1 MSALSGAK
9 HFCEEKMKFK
19 RQPLHSSRSASVRSR
34 VVAAAGLRSLAALLA
49 CVALQ
54 ATASAQNYPD
64 RPIRL
69 IVPFPAGGSI
79 DMVPRALGPAMTELL
94 GQPVVVDNRPG
105 ATGKI
110 GVLAAKAAAPDGYSF
125 GIANAVT
132 HGIAPAINSNVGYDP
147 VNDMVP
153 VVWLGEAPNGFF
165 VNSKVPAKSVKELAE
180 LIRKNPGKYNYG
192 SGGHGTG
199 QHVNATIFLATTGV
213 PQSASTHVPYK
224 GEGPALS
231 DLVAGHVSYMITSGS
246 KDLVDRGDLRLFAT
260 TGKTRWSRYPDV
272 PTTAEVGLPNI
283 YYTGWVGI
291 VAPKG
296 TPQAVIDKINQA
308 ANKAL
313 QDPKA
318 RQVLAANGYEP
329 RGGSPADF
337 AKHLQSEAE
346 RWKKQVKETGV
357 DFEAEEKK

>member
-1 MSALSGAK
+1 MKFAQSKHVVRGASSVMQAVLRVLTILVVCVVLHASAL
-9 HFCEEKMKFK
+9 
-19 RQPLHSSRSASVRSR
+19 
-34 VVAAAGLRSLAALLA
+34 
-49 CVALQ
+49 
-54 ATASAQNYPD
+54 AQHYPD

-79 DMVPRALGPAMTELL
+79 DMVPRALGPAMSELL
-94 GQPVVVDNRPG
+94 GQPVVIDNRSG

-110 GVLAAKAAAPDGYSF
+110 GVLAARGASPDGYSF

-132 HGIAPAINSNVGYDP
+132 HGISPAVNPDVGYDP

-165 VNSKVPAKSVKELAE
+165 VNAKVPARSVQELAE

-199 QHVNATIFLATTGV
+199 QHVNATIFLSTTGV

-224 GEGPALS
+224 GEGPALA

-246 KDLVDRGDLRLFAT
+246 KDLVDRGDLRIFAT
-260 TGKTRWSRYPDV
+260 TGRTRWSRYPDV
-272 PTTAEVGLPNI
+272 LTTAEIGLPNI

-296 TPQAVIDKINQA
+296 TPQAVIDKINEV

-313 QDPKA
+313 QDSRA
-318 RQVLAANGYEP
+318 RSVMSANGYEP
-329 RGGSPADF
+329 RGGSAADF
-337 AKHLQSEAE
+337 ARHLQNEAD
-346 RWKKQVKETGV
+346 RWKRQIKDTGV
-357 DFEAEEKK
+357 NFQSQ

>member
-1 MSALSGAK
+1 MKFAQNKRVVRGRACMIEAALRVLTMVIAYLALHVSAL
-9 HFCEEKMKFK
+9 
-19 RQPLHSSRSASVRSR
+19 
-34 VVAAAGLRSLAALLA
+34 
-49 CVALQ
+49 
-54 ATASAQNYPD
+54 AQQYPD
-64 RPIRL
+64 RPVRL

-79 DMVPRALGPAMTELL
+79 DMVPRALGPAMSELL
-94 GQPVVVDNRPG
+94 GQPVVIDNRSG

-110 GVLAAKAAAPDGYSF
+110 GVLAARAAPPDGYSF

-132 HGIAPAINSNVGYDP
+132 HGISPAVNPDVGYDP

-165 VNSKVPAKSVKELAE
+165 VNAKVPARSVQELAE

-199 QHVNATIFLATTGV
+199 QHVNATIFLSTTGV

-224 GEGPALS
+224 GEGPALA

-246 KDLVDRGDLRLFAT
+246 KDLVDRGDLRIFAT
-260 TGKTRWSRYPDV
+260 TGRTRWSRYPDV
-272 PTTAEVGLPNI
+272 PTTAEIGLPNI

-296 TPQAVIDKINQA
+296 TPQAVIDKINEV

-313 QDPKA
+313 QDPRA
-318 RQVLAANGYEP
+318 RTVMSANGYEP
-329 RGGSPADF
+329 RGGSAADF
-337 AKHLQSEAE
+337 ARHLQNEAD
-346 RWKKQVKETGV
+346 RWKRQIKDTGV
-357 DFEAEEKK
+357 NFQSQ

>member
-1 MSALSGAK
+1 
-9 HFCEEKMKFK
+9 MK
-19 RQPLHSSRSASVRSR
+19 RPLPLHWLLSTASRA
-34 VVAAAGLRSLAALLA
+34 LAAVLA

-54 ATASAQNYPD
+54 ASAIAQNYPD
-64 RPIRL
+64 RPVRL

-110 GVLAAKAAAPDGYSF
+110 GVLAAKAAAPDGYTF

-132 HGIAPAINSNVGYDP
+132 HGISPAINPEVGYDP

-165 VNSKVPAKSVKELAE
+165 VNAKVPAKSVKELAE
-180 LIRKNPGKYNYG
+180 LIRNNPGKYNYG

-246 KDLVDRGDLRLFAT
+246 KDLVDRGDLRIFAT

-272 PTTAEVGLPNI
+272 PTTAEVGLPDI

-296 TPQAVIDKINQA
+296 TPQAIIDKINAA

-318 RQVLAANGYEP
+318 REVLAANGYEP
-329 RGGSPADF
+329 RGGSADDF
-337 AKHLQSEAE
+337 AKHLQNESD
-346 RWKKQVKETGV
+346 RWKKQVKATGV
-357 DFEAEEKK
+357 SFQPQ

>member
-1 MSALSGAK
+1 
-9 HFCEEKMKFK
+9 MK
-19 RQPLHSSRSASVRSR
+19 REPPLHWLFSIAVRGQQY
-34 VVAAAGLRSLAALLA
+34 VTATALRTLTALLICAALP
-49 CVALQ
+49 VS
-54 ATASAQNYPD
+54 ASAQTYPD

-79 DMVPRALGPAMTELL
+79 DMAPRALSQAMTELL
-94 GQPVVVDNRPG
+94 GQPVVIENKAG
-105 ATGKI
+105 ATGRI
-110 GVLAAKAAAPDGYSF
+110 GVLAAKTAAPDGYTF

-132 HGIAPAINSNVGYDP
+132 HGISPAINTDLGYDP

-153 VVWLGEAPNGFF
+153 VVWIGEAPNGFF
-165 VNSKVPAKSVKELAE
+165 VNSKVPARSVKELAE
-180 LIRKNPGKYNYG
+180 LIRNNPGKYNYG

-199 QHVNATIFLATTGV
+199 QHVNATIFLSATGV

-246 KDLVDRGDLRLFAT
+246 KDLVDRGDLRIFAT
-260 TGKTRWSRYPDV
+260 TGRTRWSRYPDV
-272 PTTAEVGLPNI
+272 PTTAEIGLPAI
-283 YYTGWVGI
+283 YYTGWAGI

-296 TPQAVIDKINQA
+296 TPQAILDKINAA

-318 RQVLAANGYEP
+318 REVLAANGYEP
-329 RGGSPADF
+329 RGGTGADF
-337 AKHLQSEAE
+337 ARHLQNESD

-357 DFEAEEKK
+357 NFQSQ

>member
-1 MSALSGAK
+1 
-9 HFCEEKMKFK
+9 MK
-19 RQPLHSSRSASVRSR
+19 RELPLHSVFSLPVRQGI
-34 VVAAAGLRSLAALLA
+34 VYGLHNVTATALRTLTVLLA
-49 CVALQ
+49 CVALHV
-54 ATASAQNYPD
+54 TAIAQNYPD
-64 RPIRL
+64 RPVRL

-110 GVLAAKAAAPDGYSF
+110 GVLAARAAAPDGYVF

-132 HGIAPAINSNVGYDP
+132 HGISPAINPDIGYDP

-153 VVWLGEAPNGFF
+153 VVWLSEAPNGFF
-165 VNSKVPAKSVKELAE
+165 VNSKVPARSVQELAE
-180 LIRKNPGKYNYG
+180 LIRNSPGKYNYG

-199 QHVNATIFLATTGV
+199 QHVNATIFLSATGV

-246 KDLVDRGDLRLFAT
+246 KDLVDRGDLRIFAT
-260 TGKTRWSRYPDV
+260 TGRTRWSRYPNI
-272 PTTAEVGLPNI
+272 PTTAEVGLPSI

-291 VAPKG
+291 VAPRG
-296 TPQAVIDKINQA
+296 TPQAIIDKINVA

-313 QDPKA
+313 QDSKV
-318 RQVLAANGYEP
+318 REVLAANGYEP
-329 RGGSPADF
+329 RGGSAADF
-337 AKHLQSEAE
+337 ARHLQNEAD
-346 RWKKQVKETGV
+346 RWKKQVRETGIN
-357 DFEAEEKK
+357 FQSQ

>member
-1 MSALSGAK
+1 MKRKPPSHSLFSG
-9 HFCEEKMKFK
+9 
-19 RQPLHSSRSASVRSR
+19 R
-34 VVAAAGLRSLAALLA
+34 VLCLVLAAAVRTFAAVLS

-54 ATASAQNYPD
+54 TAATAQNYPD
-64 RPIRL
+64 RPVRL

-110 GVLAAKAAAPDGYSF
+110 GVLAAKAAPPDGYSF

-132 HGIAPAINSNVGYDP
+132 HGISPAINPDIGYDP

-165 VNSKVPAKSVKELAE
+165 VNAKVPAKSVKELAA
-180 LIRKNPGKYNYG
+180 LIRDNPGKYNYG

-199 QHVNATIFLATTGV
+199 QHVNATIFLAATGV

-246 KDLVDRGDLRLFAT
+246 KDLVDRGDLRIFAT
-260 TGKTRWSRYPDV
+260 TGRTRWSRYPDI
-272 PTTAEVGLPNI
+272 PTTAEVGLPDI

-296 TPQAVIDKINQA
+296 TPQAIIDKINA
-308 ANKAL
+308 VANKAL

-318 RQVLAANGYEP
+318 REVLAANGYEP
-329 RGGSPADF
+329 RGGTAAEF
-337 AKHLQSEAE
+337 AKHLQNESD
-346 RWKKQVKETGV
+346 RWKQQIKATGV
-357 DFEAEEKK
+357 SFQSQ